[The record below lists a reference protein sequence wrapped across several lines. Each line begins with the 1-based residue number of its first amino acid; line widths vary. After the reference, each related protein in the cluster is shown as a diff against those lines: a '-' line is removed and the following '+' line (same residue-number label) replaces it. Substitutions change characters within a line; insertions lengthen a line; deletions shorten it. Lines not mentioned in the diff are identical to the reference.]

1 VRDDWTEFDRV
12 RVAEVLM
19 RQFPDVSIDKLL
31 AAIRECDHQVKPSEG
46 RAKLVECTRVCLEA
60 TQGTGPSKC

>member
-1 VRDDWTEFDRV
+1 
-12 RVAEVLM
+12 
-19 RQFPDVSIDKLL
+19 VSIDKLL

-60 TQGTGPSKC
+60 TQGTGRSKC